1 MAKASKPQPSAPG
14 RRRHGFVDESFRRSS
29 GYLVCAAVVPAHDLA
44 ELRTSMRGLRVQ
56 GSERVHM
63 KSDGRNRARILSEVA
78 NMPLEVRMYVA
89 PARDISQRQ
98 ARTSILDQMVPD
110 LAGLGVS
117 NLYLESCDQDRQD
130 AQVLSAA
137 RKRTGL
143 TAETFYFDHKS
154 PSNEPLLWIP
164 DVIAWAWGRDRTWR
178 KQVEGLVTGVVEL
191 AA

>member
-1 MAKASKPQPSAPG
+1 MAKASKPQASTPAS
-14 RRRHGFVDESFRRSS
+14 RRHGFVDESFRHSS

-44 ELRTSMRGLRVQ
+44 TLRTSMRALRVP

-63 KSDGRNRARILSEVA
+63 KSDGRNRTRILSEVV

-89 PARDISQRQ
+89 PAREVSQRQ
-98 ARTSILDQMVPD
+98 ARTAILDQMVPD

-130 AQVLSAA
+130 TEILSAA

-143 TAETFYFDHKS
+143 TADAFYFDHRS

-164 DVIAWAWGRDRTWR
+164 DVIAWAWGRDRSWR
-178 KQVEGLVTGVVEL
+178 RQVERLVTGVVEL